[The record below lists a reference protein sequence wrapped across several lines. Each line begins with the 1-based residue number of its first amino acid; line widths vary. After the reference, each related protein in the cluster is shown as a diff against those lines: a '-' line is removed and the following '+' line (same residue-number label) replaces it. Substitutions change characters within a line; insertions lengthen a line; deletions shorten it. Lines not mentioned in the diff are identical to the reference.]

1 MTFRGVSQNGPPE
14 PRVAGLKPWIGTTNM
29 SKTIDVDG
37 SSGEDDKGRG
47 FDPPWEG
54 AKKAWSGFGG
64 NSGKGGKGGRR
75 SGGPDFPDPPPVVK
89 MAGGV
94 FIALLVIFTVL
105 GLSGRLG
112 VQKVEADE
120 IAVRVNYLSGT
131 EEVVSDPG
139 YQFYI
144 PFLMDVYK
152 LDGRT
157 QDYLMKG
164 PEYIGYGQAPYLTVR
179 AIDGSNFWFD
189 ELKIQYEVIPGDADL
204 LIQDSGLGDN
214 YKEEWIKAYA
224 RSILRDE
231 FGRYSAVDVADP
243 TVYKQAPEAA
253 RAKMNAIL
261 RPHGLRV
268 VRIITPTPQFDV
280 NYERAIEMRKE
291 ADQEVQELR
300 ARVLQI
306 EQEREQALAKV
317 RKEKEVEM
325 QELTGQLTKELLNA
339 EQEAIRLEK
348 SADAF
353 ATERIAEGTATEVS
367 LKAQA
372 TGLVAKYTK
381 EAEGIESR
389 ALALEQRGEVVVR
402 EALIEKLLGVSFTL
416 VPYSRDPA
424 PERLEHSG
432 STQSDERKVPR
443 DGDTS
448 NGGTFK

>member
-1 MTFRGVSQNGPPE
+1 
-14 PRVAGLKPWIGTTNM
+14 M

-37 SSGEDDKGRG
+37 SSGEGGKKGPG
-47 FDPPWEG
+47 FKPPWEG
-54 AKKAWSGFGG
+54 GKKAWKGFG
-64 NSGKGGKGGRR
+64 GKGGKGGGGGRGGR

-89 MAGGV
+89 LAGAV
-94 FIALLVIFTVL
+94 FIGLLVITTLL
-105 GLSGRLG
+105 GLSGKLG
-112 VQKVEADE
+112 VTKVEADE
-120 IAVRVNYLSGT
+120 IAVRVNYLTGT
-131 EEVVSDPG
+131 ESVVNDPG

-157 QDYLMKG
+157 QEYLMKG
-164 PEYIGYGQAPYLTVR
+164 ADYQGPSQAPYLTVR

-189 ELKIQYEVIPGDADL
+189 ELKIQYEVIPGDANV
-204 LIQDSGLGDN
+204 LIRDSGLGDN

-253 RAKMNAIL
+253 RAKMNEIL
-261 RPHGLRV
+261 APHGLRG
-268 VRIITPTPQFDV
+268 VRIITPNPQFDER
-280 NYERAIEMRKE
+280 YERAIEMRKE
-291 ADQEVQELR
+291 ADQEVEELR
-300 ARVLQI
+300 ARVQQI
-306 EQEREQALAKV
+306 EQEREQRLAAV

-325 QELTGQLTKELLNA
+325 QELTGQLTKELLSS
-339 EQEAIRLEK
+339 EQAAIRVEK

-353 ATERIAEGTATEVS
+353 ATERIAEGTATEAR
-367 LKAQA
+367 LKAEA
-372 TGLVAKYTK
+372 KGLVAKYTK

-402 EALIEKLLGVSFTL
+402 EALIEKLLGVKFTL

-424 PERLEHSG
+424 PKRLEHSG
-432 STQSDERKVPR
+432 QTQSNERLVPSNE
-443 DGDTS
+443 D
-448 NGGTFK
+448 NGGTSR